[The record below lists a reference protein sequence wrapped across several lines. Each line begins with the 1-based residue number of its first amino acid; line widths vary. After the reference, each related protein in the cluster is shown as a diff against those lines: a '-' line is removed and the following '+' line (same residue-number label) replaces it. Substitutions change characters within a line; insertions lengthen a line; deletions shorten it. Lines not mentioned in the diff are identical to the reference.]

1 VSASVARLIAGERET
16 RDVVIAAARA
26 GEYIQVRVSAR
37 SVDRYMKLTEAEARQ
52 LRDVVAAAL
61 EGGSDG

>member
-1 VSASVARLIAGERET
+1 VSDSIARLIADERET
-16 RDVVIAAARA
+16 RDVVITAARA

-37 SVDRYMKLTEAEARQ
+37 SVDRYMKLTRAEARQ
-52 LRDVVAAAL
+52 LADAVTAAL

>member
-1 VSASVARLIAGERET
+1 MSASVARLIAGERET
-16 RDVVIAAARA
+16 RDVVITAARA

-52 LRDVVAAAL
+52 MADAVARAL